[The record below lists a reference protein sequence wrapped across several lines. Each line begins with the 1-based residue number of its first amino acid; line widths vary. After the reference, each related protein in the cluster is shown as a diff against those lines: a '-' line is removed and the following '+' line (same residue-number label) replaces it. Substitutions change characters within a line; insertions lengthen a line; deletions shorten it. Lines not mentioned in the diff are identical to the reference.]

1 MEKQGF
7 FSKLSGHFK
16 GTLIAGALIFLPIAI
31 VVGLLVWIFLKIEG
45 FVQPA
50 LHPVLA
56 PLVDRPIPGLGVI
69 TLLVL
74 MYLFGLL
81 WRKRLGRR
89 IIRTIQ
95 HYIVQIP
102 IVGSIYGPARQL
114 MDSMRGNSAAGF
126 KRVVIVEYPRQG
138 AWMVGFL
145 TGMTNVSPGTT
156 MGVVYLPTAPMPQ
169 SGFVNLIPIQEIYDT
184 NLSVPEA
191 MQMVLSGGISSPLEI
206 ALKQLD
212 PLEAMSYLEQG
223 GMAGTQTVSQN
234 SGVFN
239 IPFLPR
245 PDSEEPDQD

>member
-7 FSKLSGHFK
+7 FSKLGGHLR
-16 GTLIAGALIFLPIAI
+16 GTLVAGVLILFPIAL
-31 VVGLLVWIFLKIEG
+31 VVGLLLWVFLKIEG

-50 LHPVLA
+50 LQPVLA
-56 PLVDRPIPGLGVI
+56 PLIDRSIPGLGVI
-69 TLLVL
+69 ALLVL
-74 MYLFGLL
+74 IYLFGLI

-89 IIRTIQ
+89 IIRTMQ
-95 HYIVQIP
+95 HYMVNVP

-114 MDSMRGNSAAGF
+114 MESMQGNSTAGF

-145 TGMTNVSPGTT
+145 TGITTVTPGTT

-169 SGFVNLIPIQEIYDT
+169 SGFVSLIPIQEIYDASMT
-184 NLSVPEA
+184 VPEA

-206 ALKQLD
+206 GLKAMD
-212 PLEAMSYLEQG
+212 PMEAMSYIEQG
-223 GMAGTQTVSQN
+223 GAAGAQQVNPN

-239 IPFLPR
+239 IPFLNR
-245 PDSEEPDQD
+245 ASDEEETG

>member
-1 MEKQGF
+1 MGKQGF

-16 GTLIAGALIFLPIAI
+16 GTLIAGALIFLPVAI

-56 PLVDRPIPGLGVI
+56 PLVDWPIPGLGVI

-156 MGVVYLPTAPMPQ
+156 MGVVIFPPLPCH
-169 SGFVNLIPIQEIYDT
+169 NR
-184 NLSVPEA
+184 
-191 MQMVLSGGISSPLEI
+191 
-206 ALKQLD
+206 
-212 PLEAMSYLEQG
+212 
-223 GMAGTQTVSQN
+223 VS
-234 SGVFN
+234 
-239 IPFLPR
+239 
-245 PDSEEPDQD
+245 

>member
-7 FSKLSGHFK
+7 FSKLGDHFR
-16 GTLIAGALIFLPIAI
+16 GTLIAGALIILPIAI
-31 VVGLLVWIFLKIEG
+31 VVGLLIWVFLKVEG
-45 FVQPA
+45 FVR
-50 LHPVLA
+50 PVLK
-56 PLVDRPIPGLGVI
+56 PLVAPVMDDVPPGLGVLAI
-69 TLLVL
+69 LIVV
-74 MYLFGLL
+74 YAFGLI

-89 IIRTIQ
+89 LIRTFQ
-95 HYIVQIP
+95 HYVAQIP

-145 TGMTNVSPGTT
+145 TGITNVSPGTT

-169 SGFVNLIPIQEIYDT
+169 SGFVNLIPIQEIYDASMT
-184 NLSVPEA
+184 VPEA

-206 ALKQLD
+206 GLKQLD
-212 PLEAMSYLEQG
+212 PLEALEFLEQG
-223 GMAGTQTVSQN
+223 GVAGAQTVNPN

-239 IPFLPR
+239 IPFLPGGR
-245 PDSEEPDQD
+245 DDQNDE